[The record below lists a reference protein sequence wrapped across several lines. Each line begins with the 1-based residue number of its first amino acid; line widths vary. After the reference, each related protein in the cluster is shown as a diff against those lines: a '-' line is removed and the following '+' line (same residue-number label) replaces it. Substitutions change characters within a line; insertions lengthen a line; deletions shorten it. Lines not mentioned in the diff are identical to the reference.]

1 MSAVIV
7 TDILLILEDRAED
20 EGSEEA
26 SDAGVPQELELEVAT
41 ETLSEGAQPVGGEE
55 EA

>member
-1 MSAVIV
+1 MSTVIV
-7 TDILLILEDRAED
+7 TDILLMLEDRAED
-20 EGSEEA
+20 EGCEEA
-26 SDAGVPQELELEVAT
+26 GDAGVPQELELEVAT